1 MSEQRQFSSF
11 FVHDLHLGIAVH
23 EVQEVIRHLEMTRVP
38 LAPPLVSGLINLR
51 GQIIT
56 AIDLRHC
63 LDLPER
69 PPDQVPVHLIL
80 RTDDGPLSLLVDDV
94 GAVLEPDDDAFE
106 FPLAALKGRLRALV
120 CQVYKLP
127 SRLLLV
133 LDTQRLLAEFS
144 AVSASPGC
152 ADENLGDDRMV
163 PGIRVSGIGADAN
176 ASLRLSAEPGG
187 SK

>member
-1 MSEQRQFSSF
+1 MSEEHQFSSF
-11 FVHDLHLGIAVH
+11 FVHDLHLGIEVH
-23 EVQEVIRHLEMTRVP
+23 QVQEVIRHLDMTRVP

-69 PPDQVPVHLIL
+69 PPDDVPVHLIL

-106 FPLAALKGRLRALV
+106 FPLDTLKGRLRVLV
-120 CQVYKLP
+120 CKVYKLP

-133 LDTQRLLAEFS
+133 LDTQRLLTEFS
-144 AVSASPGC
+144 GVSPSPGT
-152 ADENLGDDRMV
+152 ADEHFGDHRMV
-163 PGIRVSGIGADAN
+163 PEIHPRGMSVDGN
-176 ASLRLSAEPGG
+176 VSLRTSAESGG